1 MNQRDF
7 VALATRSIRVN
18 ATKMN
23 SLEQLESFSRPDD
36 LLRFQRRPEEE
47 QEASNQASEFR
58 LQLMMPLA
66 SKEVIEDCRARAVH
80 RPNYLSTNRTVE
92 TQEVLDL
99 EPLFKAWRA
108 ACSSWSFDG
117 IQQQR
122 RFILDITLPGTSSEE
137 AQVAWGHSQSNG
149 SHFVVVEEHVSR
161 FVQGLATVM
170 SMRNSGNAVFEV
182 SGVEEHR
189 RVSTAQRSSGY
200 FKGLQVVLQDLSA
213 EIRS

>member
-7 VALATRSIRVN
+7 VVLAPRSIRVN

-23 SLEQLESFSRPDD
+23 CLESFSRPDD
-36 LLRFQRRPEEE
+36 LLLFQRRPEEA
-47 QEASNQASEFR
+47 QEATNQASEFR

-66 SKEVIEDCRARAVH
+66 SKEVIEDCRARAVQ
-80 RPNYLSTNRTVE
+80 RPNYSSTNGTVE

-99 EPLFKAWRA
+99 EPLFKTWRA

-117 IQQQR
+117 IQQQH
-122 RFILDITLPGTSSEE
+122 RFIFDITLPGTSSEE
-137 AQVAWGHSQSNG
+137 GQIAWGHSQSNG
-149 SHFVVVEEHVSR
+149 SHFVVVEEQVSR

-170 SMRNSGNAVFEV
+170 SMRSTGKAVFEV
-182 SGVEEHR
+182 SGVEEYR
-189 RVSTAQRSSGY
+189 RVSTSQRSSEY
-200 FKGLQVVLQDLSA
+200 FRGLQMVLQDLSA